1 MRTLKFLRRYG
12 VRSFIALTIVTLAT
26 AWILGEFLTHPVRH
40 AIGSIPTDLQS
51 RNTRSIVFTSNS
63 GRPVKGW
70 FIPGKP
76 GRGAIV
82 LFHPVRGDRRSLL
95 NRARLLSEDGYSV
108 LLFDFQAHGESPGD
122 RISFGYFERLDA
134 QAAVQWLRAKVPG
147 EKIGGLGVSLGGAAA
162 LLADL
167 DLDAWVLEMVYPS
180 IDQAIGNRLGRVLGP
195 IGWGLRPLLTGQCRL
210 RFGVD
215 AEVLRPIDHIHRIT
229 GPKLLIAGSLDQ
241 HTPLVEAQSLFDAA
255 VEPKDFWIRSG
266 AKHVDLYEVDRAS
279 YRQRILAFFDRHL

>member
-1 MRTLKFLRRYG
+1 MRTLKYLRRHG
-12 VRSFIALTIVTLAT
+12 WRSLIILPIATLAT

-51 RNTRSIVFTSNS
+51 RNTQSIVFTSNS

-122 RISFGYFERLDA
+122 LISFGYFERLDA
-134 QAAVQWLRAKVPG
+134 QAAVKWLRAKLPG

-195 IGWGLRPLLTGQCRL
+195 IGWGLRPLLTVQCRL

-229 GPKLLIAGSLDQ
+229 SPKLLIAGSLDQ

-255 VEPKDFWIRSG
+255 VEPKEFWIRSG

-279 YRQRILAFFDRHL
+279 YRQRVLAFFDRSL

>member
-12 VRSFIALTIVTLAT
+12 VRSFITLTVGTLAT

-40 AIGSIPTDLQS
+40 KIGPIPADLQS
-51 RNTRSIVFTSNS
+51 RNTQSIVFTSTS
-63 GRPVKGW
+63 GRPIKGW

-95 NRARLLSEDGYSV
+95 NRGRLLSEDGYSV

-195 IGWGLRPLLTGQCRL
+195 IGWAIRPLLTGQCRL

-229 GPKLLIAGSLDQ
+229 SPKLLIAGSLDQ
-241 HTPLVEAQSLFDAA
+241 HTPLVEAQSLVDAA
-255 VEPKDFWIRSG
+255 VEPKEFWIRSG